1 MKTKIKRHSRSVL
14 SVVLALCMLLSCMTA
29 GMIMTDAAQAGAAV
43 GASQGYDQ
51 WFVKGS
57 FDMTESGTWIEHEI
71 PTNGYEKT
79 LAVGVYNFSF
89 LAKKENSTE
98 KDEFSANETFSSTR
112 SYNLQK
118 RAGSLTLNATIPGV
132 YKFEYTGMSS
142 GPSMSIKVT
151 FPQEDESNAT

>member
-14 SVVLALCMLLSCMTA
+14 SVVLTLCMLVSCITV
-29 GMIMTDAAQAGAAV
+29 GLITTDAAQAGAAV
-43 GASQGYDQ
+43 GASHGYDQ

-57 FDMTESGTWIEHEI
+57 FDMTGSTWNEHEI
-71 PTNGYEKT
+71 TNVAYSQN
-79 LAVGVYNFSF
+79 LSVGVYNFSF

-118 RAGSLTLNATIPGV
+118 
-132 YKFEYTGMSS
+132 
-142 GPSMSIKVT
+142 
-151 FPQEDESNAT
+151 